1 MFVGCSFIVCGR
13 ADFNDLTNLN
23 IWEFK
28 LESESVPVVTSR
40 VSKLKL
46 VSVFIE
52 IVDAKNLGNDIEV
65 LGLFLGS

>member
-1 MFVGCSFIVCGR
+1 
-13 ADFNDLTNLN
+13 LN